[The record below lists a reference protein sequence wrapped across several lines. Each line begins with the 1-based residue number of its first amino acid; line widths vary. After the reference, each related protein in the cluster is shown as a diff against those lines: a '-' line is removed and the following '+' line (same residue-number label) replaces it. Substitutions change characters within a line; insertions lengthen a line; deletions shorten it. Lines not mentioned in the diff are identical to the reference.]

1 MVFLDHLLER
11 GLISQSCHAD
21 LSQWSRHARI
31 PLGMLAVH
39 HGLLAGEGIDAIL
52 DAERSSSKLFGEL
65 AVEMG
70 LLNEAHVPVLLDIQT
85 FQIACS
91 AAQAVGLSGAMSLP
105 AVLVELGDFVSRCP
119 ERILEHSCNA
129 VGK

>member
-11 GLISQSCHAD
+11 GLISQSGHTD
-21 LSQWSRHARI
+21 LSQWSRHSRI

-39 HGLLAGEGIDAIL
+39 HGLLTGEDIDSIL
-52 DAERSSSKLFGEL
+52 DAQRSSFKLFGEL

-70 LLNEAHVPVLLDIQT
+70 LLNEAHVPVLLDIQA
-85 FQIACS
+85 FQLACS
-91 AAQAVGLSGAMSLP
+91 AAQGVALSGAMSLP

-119 ERILEHSCNA
+119 EMVLEHSCNA
-129 VGK
+129 LGK

>member
-11 GLISQSCHAD
+11 GLISQSCHED
-21 LSQWSRHARI
+21 LSRWSMHSRV

-39 HGLLAGEGIDAIL
+39 HGLLTGEGFDAIL
-52 DAERSSSKLFGEL
+52 DAQRSSSKLFGEL

-70 LLNEAHVPVLLDIQT
+70 LLNESHVPVLLDIQT

-91 AAQAVGLSGAMSLP
+91 VAQAAALSGAMSLP
-105 AVLVELGDFVSRCP
+105 AVLAELGSLVATCP
-119 ERILEHSCNA
+119 ERILEHSCRA
-129 VGK
+129 VAH